1 MIKALCCKKEGVYLG
16 LSASKCTLSNH
27 HYPVYF
33 NVVFVNVGSSSVEVG
48 DCVLFWVAHT

>member
-1 MIKALCCKKEGVYLG
+1 MIEALCCKKEGVYLG

-27 HYPVYF
+27 PYPVYF